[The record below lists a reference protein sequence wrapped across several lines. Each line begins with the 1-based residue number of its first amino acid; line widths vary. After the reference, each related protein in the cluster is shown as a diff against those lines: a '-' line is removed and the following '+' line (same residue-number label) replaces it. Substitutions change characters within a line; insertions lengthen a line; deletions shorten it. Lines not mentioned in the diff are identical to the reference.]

1 MKALKCELKIIY
13 KKEVVIGAENTK
25 TAEEI
30 LQTMIATGQEFD
42 VSDEEMIG
50 VLVEKKSECS
60 CSEVCENCP
69 YFCPENEDCMM
80 EDMEKR
86 CEDCEYLCPQC
97 GKCTLEDHGEC
108 GEEECKKCFWC
119 CPECG
124 GCLHPEG
131 VKKL

>member
-1 MKALKCELKIIY
+1 
-13 KKEVVIGAENTK
+13 
-25 TAEEI
+25 
-30 LQTMIATGQEFD
+30 
-42 VSDEEMIG
+42 
-50 VLVEKKSECS
+50 
-60 CSEVCENCP
+60 
-69 YFCPENEDCMM
+69 MM